1 MGYFSREEPQ
11 MDIDARMCEC
21 VCARRAELKTL
32 SEELTD
38 EYEADKQAAL
48 SQLSQQRDVEI
59 MAAKESWQRRVEDLL
74 EQVVHSHGSHLERV
88 CHLS

>member
-1 MGYFSREEPQ
+1 
-11 MDIDARMCEC
+11 MCAC
-21 VCARRAELKTL
+21 VCRAELKTL
-32 SEELTD
+32 REELTD

-59 MAAKESWQRRVEDLL
+59 MAARESWQRRVEDLL
-74 EQVVHSHGSHLERV
+74 EQVAHSHSSHLQKV